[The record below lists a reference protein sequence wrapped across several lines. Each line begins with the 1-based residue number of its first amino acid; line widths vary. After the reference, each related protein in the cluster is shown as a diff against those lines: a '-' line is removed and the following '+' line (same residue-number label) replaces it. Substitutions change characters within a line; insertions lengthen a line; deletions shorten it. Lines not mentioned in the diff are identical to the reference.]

1 MICKSWLVLGATAV
15 SLAAAGP
22 TEVTV
27 HGVKPFP
34 ESITS
39 TSDGSLIMGSV
50 TESQVFRAAK
60 GAATAEPWIK
70 PGTNGLQR
78 ILGVFADE
86 KAGTLWVCSSKA
98 AQGPPTALK
107 AFDLKTG
114 APKGSYNFPGDNA
127 LCNDIA
133 VGPDGNDL
141 RHRYDRSPH
150 LEAEE
155 GRKCAGHLGR

>member
-1 MICKSWLVLGATAV
+1 MNKYWLVLGATAV

-27 HGVKPFP
+27 HEDKPFP

-50 TESQVFRAAK
+50 TKGEVFRAAK

-114 APKGSYNFPGDNA
+114 APKGSYDFLAITRFATTSQSDPTARPMPLIRLPPAYCD
-127 LCNDIA
+127 
-133 VGPDGNDL
+133 
-141 RHRYDRSPH
+141 
-150 LEAEE
+150 
-155 GRKCAGHLGR
+155 